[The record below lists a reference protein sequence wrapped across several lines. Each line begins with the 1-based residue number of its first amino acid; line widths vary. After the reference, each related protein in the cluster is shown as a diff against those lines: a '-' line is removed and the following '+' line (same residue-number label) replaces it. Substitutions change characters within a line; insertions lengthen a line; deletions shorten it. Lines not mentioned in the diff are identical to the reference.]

1 MTTSEIT
8 KAALMELDRRNIEA
22 WRQNNL
28 RVPGR
33 TFQGRR
39 GVSDL
44 LGFNRS
50 TGLLCLTEVK
60 NKGDKLSQDQ
70 VDLLNMAYKAGAIT
84 LVATVDKEGKFIL
97 KDYKPD

>member
-1 MTTSEIT
+1 MTTAEIT
-8 KAALMELDRRNIEA
+8 KAAIIELNLRNVES
-22 WRQNNL
+22 WRQNNI

-33 TFQGRR
+33 NFQGKK
-39 GVSDL
+39 GVPDV

-50 TGLLCLTEVK
+50 TGVLCMCEVK

-70 VDLLNMAYKAGAIT
+70 IDLLNLGFKAGCIT
-84 LVATVDKEGKFIL
+84 LIATVDKEGKFIL

>member
-1 MTTSEIT
+1 METSKLT
-8 KAALMELDRRNIEA
+8 KLALEELDRRNIEA

-33 TFQGRR
+33 TFYGRR

-50 TGLLCLTEVK
+50 TGIMVLCEVK
-60 NKGDKLSQDQ
+60 NEGDKLSQDQ
-70 VDLLNMAYKAGAIT
+70 VDLLNIAFKAGAIT
-84 LVATVDKEGKFIL
+84 LIATVDKKGDFL
-97 KDYKPD
+97 LVHYKPD

>member
-1 MTTSEIT
+1 MTTAEIT
-8 KAALMELDRRNIEA
+8 KQALIELDRRNIEA

-33 TFQGRR
+33 TFTGRK
-39 GVSDL
+39 GVPDV

-50 TGLLCLTEVK
+50 TGVLVMCEVK

-70 VDLLNMAYKAGAIT
+70 TDLLNVGFKAGCIT
-84 LVATVDKEGKFIL
+84 LIATVDKEGRFL
-97 KDYKPD
+97 LTDYKPD